1 MGIREEYNYGDVHT
15 TLSTTQNTG
24 QQIRNTDKEFQ
35 DLCKKISIFGC
46 CIIILLLLIYVALI
60 LIIISLNN

>member
-1 MGIREEYNYGDVHT
+1 MGINEEYSYGDIH
-15 TLSTTQNTG
+15 TTQNTG
-24 QQIRNTDKEFQ
+24 QQIKNTDKEFK

-46 CIIILLLLIYVALI
+46 CIVILLILIYIALI

>member
-1 MGIREEYNYGDVHT
+1 MGINEEYNYRD
-15 TLSTTQNTG
+15 SQAR
-24 QQIRNTDKEFQ
+24 QQIRNTDKELE

>member
-15 TLSTTQNTG
+15 TQNTR

>member
-1 MGIREEYNYGDVHT
+1 MGINEEYNYGDSQV
-15 TLSTTQNTG
+15 G

-46 CIIILLLLIYVALI
+46 CIIILLLLIYIALI

>member
-1 MGIREEYNYGDVHT
+1 MGINEEYIYGDVR
-15 TLSTTQNTG
+15 TG

-46 CIIILLLLIYVALI
+46 CIIILLLLIYVTLI

>member
-1 MGIREEYNYGDVHT
+1 MGIREEYNYGEIHK
-15 TLSTTQNTG
+15 TQNTS

-46 CIIILLLLIYVALI
+46 CIIILLLLIYVTLI
-60 LIIISLNN
+60 LIIVSLNN

>member
-1 MGIREEYNYGDVHT
+1 MGINEEYYRESHM
-15 TLSTTQNTG
+15 TG
-24 QQIRNTDKEFQ
+24 QQIKNTDKEE

-46 CIIILLLLIYVALI
+46 CIIILLLLIYITLI

>member
-1 MGIREEYNYGDVHT
+1 MGINEEYNYGDSQT
-15 TLSTTQNTG
+15 A

-46 CIIILLLLIYVALI
+46 CIIILLLLVYITLI

>member
-1 MGIREEYNYGDVHT
+1 MGINEEYNYGD
-15 TLSTTQNTG
+15 SQTTQNIA

-46 CIIILLLLIYVALI
+46 CIIILLLLIYIVLI
-60 LIIISLNN
+60 LIVISLNN

>member
-1 MGIREEYNYGDVHT
+1 MGINEEYNYRDSHT
-15 TLSTTQNTG
+15 E
-24 QQIRNTDKEFQ
+24 QQIKNTDKEFQ

>member
-1 MGIREEYNYGDVHT
+1 MGISEEYNYGDIH
-15 TLSTTQNTG
+15 TTQNTA
-24 QQIRNTDKEFQ
+24 QQIRNTDKEFE

>member
-1 MGIREEYNYGDVHT
+1 MGINEEYNYGD
-15 TLSTTQNTG
+15 SQAG

-46 CIIILLLLIYVALI
+46 CIVILLLLIYVALI

>member
-1 MGIREEYNYGDVHT
+1 MGINEEYNYGDIH
-15 TLSTTQNTG
+15 TQNTA

-46 CIIILLLLIYVALI
+46 CIIILLLLIYIALI